1 MGNFKAVYRIL
12 PALEKAMD
20 LPGFDVQQIG
30 HEALGATHEA
40 LVPVHG
46 DDGRRRVHHGRGDSA
61 VHHRRDLGE
70 RAGYNRCVYRW
81 GNRRGR
87 RDQSFH
93 NTLRR
98 HRNACRSSNP
108 RKEQINVE
116 LWRYNGKKVRLTDI
130 NGKVWIGFAYDY
142 TSALDNP
149 DGVPCI
155 SIRSVEFE
163 EGDISTIEVLE
174 E

>member
-61 VHHRRDLGE
+61 VHHRRDLVG

-81 GNRRGR
+81 GEPERPSRPIVSQYITEAQERMSFQQPQKGADKRG
-87 RDQSFH
+87 
-93 NTLRR
+93 
-98 HRNACRSSNP
+98 AVA
-108 RKEQINVE
+108 I
-116 LWRYNGKKVRLTDI
+116 
-130 NGKVWIGFAYDY
+130 
-142 TSALDNP
+142 
-149 DGVPCI
+149 
-155 SIRSVEFE
+155 
-163 EGDISTIEVLE
+163 
-174 E
+174 